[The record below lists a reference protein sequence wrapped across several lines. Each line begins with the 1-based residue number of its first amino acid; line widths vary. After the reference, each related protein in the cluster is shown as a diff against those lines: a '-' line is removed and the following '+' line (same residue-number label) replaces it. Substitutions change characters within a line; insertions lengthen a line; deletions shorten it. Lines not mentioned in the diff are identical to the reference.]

1 MSKTNIDCLR
11 NIIKE
16 LTVTNVAKQEEANE
30 FLDAIAKEL
39 NESEDLIKDAEA
51 EALDAQ
57 DQVQELEEEMELANV
72 EELGLD
78 ILRWELDNGNLRIQQ
93 EMENFISS
101 LKKKYI
107 GVAA

>member
-16 LTVTNVAKQEEANE
+16 LTVTNVAKQDEANE

-57 DQVQELEEEMELANV
+57 NQVKELEEEMELANV